1 MRLRKKQKN
10 NPSAVFFYNVSINP
24 CSQKRNCNRIYMVL
38 RWSVEKTGI
47 KKNLYSTNIGQI
59 QILIAFEG
67 MEI

>member
-10 NPSAVFFYNVSINP
+10 NPSAVFFYDVSINP

-38 RWSVEKTGI
+38 RRSVEKTGI
-47 KKNLYSTNIGQI
+47 KKEPAFDQSGQM
-59 QILIAFEG
+59 QIFIAVDG